1 MLVKALFLRIALQ
14 DTGGLLRE
22 TGSSILANSID
33 TFLIRRDL
41 AIWLDEHIIH
51 SLEWLLFGYDRR
63 LIDEVFIWKLPLR
76 LVHAHSNYL
85 IILIYFPIVL
95 NIGAEHF
102 SVSLVLAKLCLID
115 SLGLDDSS
123 GVLPTI
129 APNLNGSLEVY
140 ALIWGPID
148 QIDTTIVFILFG
160 SQEDCLVRLSFLPL
174 HTIHLVYLR
183 FSLSRLP
190 WSLTFRS
197 FSYTPLFCLI
207 QLLLVKH
214 LSFSIILFIY
224 SVILF

>member
-1 MLVKALFLRIALQ
+1 MLVKALFLRMALQ

-41 AIWLDEHIIH
+41 VIWLDEHIIH
-51 SLEWLLFGYDRR
+51 SLEWLLFGYGRR
-63 LIDEVFIWKLPLR
+63 LMNKFVILKLPLR
-76 LVHAHSNYL
+76 LAHAHSDYL

-95 NIGAEHF
+95 NIGAERL

-129 APNLNGSLEVY
+129 GPNLNGIWEVD
-140 ALIWGPID
+140 ALILGTFD
-148 QIDTTIVFILFG
+148 QIETTIVFILLG
-160 SQEDCLVRLSFLPL
+160 SQKDCLVRLSFLPL
-174 HTIHLVYLR
+174 HTIHSVYLR

-197 FSYTPLFCLI
+197 FSYTPLLCLI

-214 LSFSIILFIY
+214 LSFSIIEIIY